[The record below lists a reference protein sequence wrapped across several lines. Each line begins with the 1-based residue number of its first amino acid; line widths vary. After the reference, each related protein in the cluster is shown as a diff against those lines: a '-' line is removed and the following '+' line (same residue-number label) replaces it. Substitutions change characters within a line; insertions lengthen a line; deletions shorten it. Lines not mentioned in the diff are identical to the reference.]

1 MVRLLAAL
9 GFVTVAVMIGQTGL
23 QLQSMRTSR
32 ARLQEQQE
40 HLDQSTREI
49 LQWARAARTE
59 IQEALDENTPFIE
72 DSGAVTGLAQAT
84 RELSHS
90 TNDVSA
96 LLALN
101 RLAEV
106 ANKMAALEKKASVWR
121 SDYDVELE
129 NLGQQQTQVRAYVAA
144 LRNEAELQEGRRRLQ
159 EAIQF
164 RAWRTAQG
172 EEAAR
177 LALILTEQAKLESH
191 GLSDFKTDFS
201 RPGSDCRIIQW

>member
-9 GFVTVAVMIGQTGL
+9 GFVTVAVMIGQSGL

-32 ARLQEQQE
+32 ARLQEQQK

-49 LQWARAARTE
+49 LQRAREARTE
-59 IQEALDENTPFIE
+59 IQEALDENTPFTE
-72 DSGAVTGLAQAT
+72 DPRAVTGLAQAT

-144 LRNEAELQEGRRRLQ
+144 LRNEAELQEGRRRFNLGPGERRKVKRQ
-159 EAIQF
+159 
-164 RAWRTAQG
+164 RVWR
-172 EEAAR
+172 
-177 LALILTEQAKLESH
+177 
-191 GLSDFKTDFS
+191 
-201 RPGSDCRIIQW
+201 